1 MPSTVE
7 KENIPHA
14 LGEMKHG
21 NPVITD
27 RSFASN
33 SPSALLN
40 VNLQHWHISL
50 NDKEGFQIESNTV
63 LVS

>member
-7 KENIPHA
+7 KENFHRA
-14 LGEMKHG
+14 LGEMKRRS
-21 NPVITD
+21 PVITD

-40 VNLQHWHISL
+40 VNLQYWHISL
-50 NDKEGFQIESNTV
+50 NDKYGFQIESNKI
-63 LVS
+63 LVR